1 MLETV
6 GHSRLADM
14 TINGLA
20 LAVALVVCSLG
31 ASRTGTIAQPIVG
44 RRGATLYPGIGS
56 PDR

>member
-1 MLETV
+1 
-6 GHSRLADM
+6 M

-44 RRGATLYPGIGS
+44 RRWATFYPGMGS
-56 PDR
+56 PSR